1 MPPSNVLFW
10 HKDYFELKSTENKQI
25 KEKLSDF
32 YVLKSSAKICKKKKN
47 QPCKNCD
54 RINLRCFK
62 HRDRDHLLE
71 QPQETNKHLYFAF
84 CK

>member
-32 YVLKSSAKICKKKKN
+32 YVLKSSAKICKKKK
-47 QPCKNCD
+47 KKD
-54 RINLRCFK
+54 RIPLPTRK
-62 HRDRDHLLE
+62 DRVNHSRQL
-71 QPQETNKHLYFAF
+71 
-84 CK
+84 

>member
-32 YVLKSSAKICKKKKN
+32 YVLKSSAKICLKKKKKRSHS
-47 QPCKNCD
+47 PAY
-54 RINLRCFK
+54 
-62 HRDRDHLLE
+62 
-71 QPQETNKHLYFAF
+71 QEGQS
-84 CK
+84 

>member
-32 YVLKSSAKICKKKKN
+32 HLLNSSAKSCKKKKN
-47 QPCKNCD
+47 DHIPLPTRKD
-54 RINLRCFK
+54 RVNRG
-62 HRDRDHLLE
+62 R
-71 QPQETNKHLYFAF
+71 
-84 CK
+84 